1 MNLTC
6 SQEHRFSPVTE
17 STSSF
22 TGLSSHNEPLS
33 DSSDMPPKVTPEIQ
47 ALASRFEAF
56 GLSTAKALEVASKP
70 KQASALSTFLES
82 TSVEQVNAKQANLLL
97 QLSGSSLTQEK
108 RALVTKEI
116 LDERLLSAD
125 QVTGASGCLFA
136 VVWADRGDRGD
147 QVLRNA

>member
-1 MNLTC
+1 
-6 SQEHRFSPVTE
+6 
-17 STSSF
+17 
-22 TGLSSHNEPLS
+22 
-33 DSSDMPPKVTPEIQ
+33 MPPKVTPEIQ
-47 ALASRFEAF
+47 ALASRFETF

-125 QVTGASGCLFA
+125 QVTGALGCLCA
-136 VVWADRGDRGD
+136 VVWADRGNRGD
-147 QVLRNA
+147 QVLRDA